1 MFLEIDDLNA
11 IKTFSIQRT
20 FIIHFQMCDS
30 VFFEYLWRSLKQI
43 INFNLSGI
51 SRSEYEAAAAEAA
64 QPISEMPG
72 LISKRWLANEET
84 NTYGGVYFW
93 ETKQHMQDWMD
104 SQIFKDIGAN
114 PAFANA
120 KVTDFE
126 MIESLSAVTRGV

>member
-1 MFLEIDDLNA
+1 MHI
-11 IKTFSIQRT
+11 
-20 FIIHFQMCDS
+20 
-30 VFFEYLWRSLKQI
+30 QI

-84 NTYGGVYFW
+84 NTYGGVYFC

>member
-1 MFLEIDDLNA
+1 MHI
-11 IKTFSIQRT
+11 
-20 FIIHFQMCDS
+20 
-30 VFFEYLWRSLKQI
+30 QI

-72 LISKRWLANEET
+72 LISKRWLTNKET
-84 NTYGGVYFW
+84 NTYGEVYIW
-93 ETKQHMQDWMD
+93 ETNQHMQDWMD

>member
-1 MFLEIDDLNA
+1 MESKHFHFKELD
-11 IKTFSIQRT
+11 K
-20 FIIHFQMCDS
+20 IHFQKCDS
-30 VFFEYLWRSLKQI
+30 VFFNSFEGAFEMHIQI

>member
-1 MFLEIDDLNA
+1 MHI
-11 IKTFSIQRT
+11 
-20 FIIHFQMCDS
+20 
-30 VFFEYLWRSLKQI
+30 QI

-51 SRSEYEAAAAEAA
+51 SRSEYEAAAAGAA

-84 NTYGGVYFW
+84 NTYGGVHFW
-93 ETKQHMQDWMD
+93 DNKQHMQDWMV

>member
-1 MFLEIDDLNA
+1 MHI
-11 IKTFSIQRT
+11 
-20 FIIHFQMCDS
+20 
-30 VFFEYLWRSLKQI
+30 QI

-93 ETKQHMQDWMD
+93 ETNQHMQDLMD

-114 PAFANA
+114 PAFTNS

-126 MIESLSAVTRGV
+126 MIESLGAVT

>member
-1 MFLEIDDLNA
+1 MHI
-11 IKTFSIQRT
+11 
-20 FIIHFQMCDS
+20 
-30 VFFEYLWRSLKQI
+30 QI

-126 MIESLSAVTRGV
+126 MIESLSAVTRRF

>member
-1 MFLEIDDLNA
+1 MHI
-11 IKTFSIQRT
+11 
-20 FIIHFQMCDS
+20 
-30 VFFEYLWRSLKQI
+30 QI

-120 KVTDFE
+120 KITDFE
-126 MIESLSAVTRGV
+126 MIESLSAITRQCQSSRCEALSILPILGPAHHERQLRLATDAATIL

>member
-1 MFLEIDDLNA
+1 MICMESKYFHFKELDIID
-11 IKTFSIQRT
+11 
-20 FIIHFQMCDS
+20 FQMCDS
-30 VFFEYLWRSLKQI
+30 VFFQYLWRSLKTHIQI

>member
-1 MFLEIDDLNA
+1 MHI
-11 IKTFSIQRT
+11 
-20 FIIHFQMCDS
+20 
-30 VFFEYLWRSLKQI
+30 QI

-104 SQIFKDIGAN
+104 YQNLKNIGAN
-114 PAFANA
+114 TEFANT

-126 MIESLSAVTRGV
+126 ITESLSVVTRGV

>member
-1 MFLEIDDLNA
+1 MHI
-11 IKTFSIQRT
+11 
-20 FIIHFQMCDS
+20 
-30 VFFEYLWRSLKQI
+30 QI

-84 NTYGGVYFW
+84 NTFGGTYFW
-93 ETKQHMQDWMD
+93 DTKQHMQNWMD
-104 SQIFKDIGAN
+104 SQIFRDIGAN
-114 PAFANA
+114 PAFANS
-120 KVTDFE
+120 KVIDFE

>member
-1 MFLEIDDLNA
+1 MHI
-11 IKTFSIQRT
+11 
-20 FIIHFQMCDS
+20 
-30 VFFEYLWRSLKQI
+30 QI

-93 ETKQHMQDWMD
+93 ETKQHMQAWMD